1 MKSLADVVAAAGLA
15 QYAEIALL
23 LFFGVFI
30 AITLRVLSANKG
42 SLDRAAHLPL
52 EDDTHVDR

>member
-30 AITLRVLSANKG
+30 AITLRVVSANKA